1 MATLLARV
9 TWLTDIGDGIKEFHE
24 QNVLMKVPE
33 DTYRGEEMEAFRET
47 IRKKYADK
55 ESALVNVLCIY
66 RGAFSDGAART
77 GADWL
82 EHVRRNEQ
90 LALDNYD
97 RIDCHLNDRIYRE
110 VV

>member
-24 QNVLMKVPE
+24 QNVLMEVRE
-33 DTYRGEEMEAFRET
+33 DTYRGEKMEAFRET

-55 ESALVNVLCIY
+55 ESVLVNVLCIY

-82 EHVRRNEQ
+82 EHVRRNER

-97 RIDCHLNDRIYRE
+97 MIEFHFNGR
-110 VV
+110 V

>member
-9 TWLTDIGDGIKEFHE
+9 TWLTDTGDDIKELHG
-24 QNVLMKVPE
+24 QNVLMEVPE
-33 DTYRGEEMEAFRET
+33 NTYRGEKMEAFRET

-55 ESALVNVLCIY
+55 ESILVNVLCIY
-66 RGAFSDGAART
+66 RGDFSDGAART

-82 EHVRRNEQ
+82 EHVRWNER

-97 RIDCHLNDRIYRE
+97 RIDYHLTSR
-110 VV
+110 V